1 MKKVWLLAL
10 PLIIAGCG
18 EDSARIETVKNS
30 FMDDERTIQVGKI
43 LDNRKICKKTDW
55 SSATDNLG
63 RDLVVYECQF
73 VDSSKEFKARRDA
86 LLSSLKRTLQGEL
99 TAAETTANNLQSSAE
114 QRFDNK
120 IEQIDNIIA
129 TAEEQLKV
137 LNENPLVSPTDLG
150 FNSYA
155 IDGLSGIEYHISM
168 LESLIE
174 KFQQFRDDTPPPNP
188 NDFQYPLDYQ
198 NNLSMWK
205 SIRSSRVENFRHNLI
220 RSDLP
225 PSLLNNLIL
234 PLYLT
239 NDTRFHGAPLSDIY
253 LQEADFDTIKAN
265 LPKIEAELQSQ
276 IKDLLVARYELV
288 SNLLTEGIAQLKQER
303 KNLLADRPDL
313 SDILPRNEYQRYEVA
328 RNEEARLRAIL
339 DNFDNYTADYYK
351 DFQYQNIKETLVWVV
366 NDRKEVFFL
375 EGVVEGDRNRSNDTL
390 FEYQNYFYILNN
402 YENNNVID
410 YLQLSNEP

>member
-1 MKKVWLLAL
+1 
-10 PLIIAGCG
+10 
-18 EDSARIETVKNS
+18 
-30 FMDDERTIQVGKI
+30 
-43 LDNRKICKKTDW
+43 
-55 SSATDNLG
+55 
-63 RDLVVYECQF
+63 
-73 VDSSKEFKARRDA
+73 
-86 LLSSLKRTLQGEL
+86 
-99 TAAETTANNLQSSAE
+99 
-114 QRFDNK
+114 
-120 IEQIDNIIA
+120 
-129 TAEEQLKV
+129 
-137 LNENPLVSPTDLG
+137 
-150 FNSYA
+150 
-155 IDGLSGIEYHISM
+155 M

-313 SDILPRNEYQRYEVA
+313 SDILPRNEYQRYEAA

-375 EGVVEGDRNRSNDTL
+375 EGVVEGDRNRAHDTL